1 MQSIHEEKDNYEED
15 FVNALIDGD
24 YIIPGING
32 LEVNAR
38 ESFYKMQEL
47 DTFNQYY
54 LVFDQIK
61 PEISLQDHKD
71 KIIYQGNSKLKKV
84 SLILSEEGEISEYL
98 KANQYKAN
106 LLVNLNTYQKNNY
119 FEVINNENE
128 AFLSLENTLN
138 LNK

>member
-1 MQSIHEEKDNYEED
+1 MRKYYQYLGLAIIMVFSFYYTEKIALIVLNKNPLMQSIHEEKDNYEED

-61 PEISLQDHKD
+61 PEISLR
-71 KIIYQGNSKLKKV
+71 
-84 SLILSEEGEISEYL
+84 
-98 KANQYKAN
+98 
-106 LLVNLNTYQKNNY
+106 
-119 FEVINNENE
+119 
-128 AFLSLENTLN
+128 
-138 LNK
+138 